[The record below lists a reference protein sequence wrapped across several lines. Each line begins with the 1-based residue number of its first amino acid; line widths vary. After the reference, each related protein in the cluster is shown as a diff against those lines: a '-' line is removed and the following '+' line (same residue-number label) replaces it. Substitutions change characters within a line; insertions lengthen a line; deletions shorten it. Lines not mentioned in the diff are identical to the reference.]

1 MLLEEVMLKV
11 VPGGLPGGSC
21 AHRGLE
27 VRGLTPDLRRVSPG
41 TVFVA
46 LPDRSIADPFAA
58 FRAADLGAQ
67 AVICEPD
74 TPLPRGVTRIEV
86 PDTRRAFAQAASAF
100 FGHPERS
107 LELLAVRS
115 TSLDPGAG
123 TRRFS
128 TNLVHLLARL
138 LGEQDGALPCLSE
151 LSCETGGRWLAR
163 PVSGLDA
170 FELYE
175 ALARSVR
182 SGEPR
187 VLLEAGAALQ
197 NDPDLAAH
205 LRWLEPE
212 RVEPE
217 VLQGSWK
224 GAVLSLGGVPVST
237 RLVGRGN
244 WAAVAAAVGLAG
256 REVMDQRILGRVP
269 RLVGTPGFLEPVQ
282 AGQSFGV
289 FVDAARTPTELEQML
304 SEIRS
309 FHRGRVILVIGGI
322 AAAGGE
328 ERRALGAAAAR
339 ADEVVVT
346 ADDPEYEPVE
356 SLCADVVSGGPV
368 GRFRVEPE
376 RARAISQ
383 AISRARMGDVVVVAG
398 KAHRNTQMAE
408 GALMPW
414 DDRRTLYA
422 ALADRGHGGTCLS

>member
-11 VPGGLPGGSC
+11 APGGLPGGSR
-21 AHRGLE
+21 AHRRLE
-27 VRGLTPDLRRVSPG
+27 VRGLTPDLRRVLPG

-46 LPDRSIADPFAA
+46 LPDRSADDPFAA
-58 FRAADLGAQ
+58 FRAADLGAP

-115 TSLDPGAG
+115 TPSESGAG

-128 TNLVHLLARL
+128 TNLIHLLAPL
-138 LGEQDGALPCLSE
+138 LGSKAGALPCLSE
-151 LSCETGGRWLAR
+151 VSCETGGRWLAR
-163 PVSGLDA
+163 PVSSLDA
-170 FELYE
+170 FEFYE

-182 SGEPR
+182 AGEPR
-187 VLLEAGAALQ
+187 LLLEAGEALQ
-197 NDPDLAAH
+197 ADPELAARI
-205 LRWLEPE
+205 RWLEPKQD
-212 RVEPE
+212 EPE
-217 VLQGSWK
+217 VLQASWK
-224 GAVLSLGGVPVST
+224 GAVLSLEGVPVST

-256 REVMDQRILGRVP
+256 RELMGERILGRVP

-289 FVDAARTPTELEQML
+289 YVDAARTPSELEQML
-304 SEIRS
+304 DEIRS
-309 FHRGRVILVIGGI
+309 FHRGRVILVLGGI
-322 AAAGGE
+322 AAAGAEG
-328 ERRALGAAAAR
+328 RRALGAAASS

-356 SLCADVVSGGPV
+356 SLCADVVSGGRA
-368 GRFRVEPE
+368 GQCRVEPE
-376 RARAISQ
+376 RARAIFK
-383 AISRARMGDVVVVAG
+383 AISRARTGDVVVVAG

-408 GALMPW
+408 GAMMPW

-422 ALADRGHGGTCLS
+422 ALADRGYGGTCLA

>member
-11 VPGGLPGGSC
+11 APGGLPGGSRV
-21 AHRGLE
+21 HRRLE

-46 LPDRSIADPFAA
+46 LPERSADDPFAA

-115 TSLDPGAG
+115 TPSVQGAG

-138 LGEQDGALPCLSE
+138 LGGQEAPLPCLSE

-170 FELYE
+170 FEFYE

-182 SGEPR
+182 AGEPR
-187 VLLEAGAALQ
+187 LIVEAGVALQ
-197 NDPDLAAH
+197 EDPDLAAR

-212 RVEPE
+212 PIEPE
-217 VLQGSWK
+217 VLQASWK
-224 GAVLSLGGVPVST
+224 GAVLSIGGVPVST

-244 WAAVAAAVGLAG
+244 WSAAAAAVGLAS
-256 REVMDQRILGRVP
+256 RELMGGRILGRVP
-269 RLVGTPGFLEPVQ
+269 RLVATPGFLEPVQ

-289 FVDAARTPTELEQML
+289 YVDAARTPAELEQML
-304 SEIRS
+304 GEIRS
-309 FHRGRVILVIGGI
+309 FHRGRLVLVIGGI
-322 AAAGGE
+322 AAAGAEG
-328 ERRALGAAAAR
+328 RRALGAAAAR

-346 ADDPEYEPVE
+346 ADDPESEPVE
-356 SLCADVVSGGPV
+356 SLGADVVSGGRA
-368 GRFRVEPE
+368 GQCWVEPE
-376 RARAISQ
+376 RARAIFQ
-383 AISRARMGDVVVVAG
+383 AVSRARMGDVVVVAG
-398 KAHRNTQMAE
+398 KAHRNTQRAE
-408 GALMPW
+408 GAMMPW

-422 ALADRGHGGTCLS
+422 ALADRGHGGTCLV